1 MIAILWSIHHRF
13 FVFIKEIDRRL
24 MIYNICW
31 LMFLILVPFAS
42 SLISDY
48 FFDKL
53 AMFIYCLTIFAITC
67 FQNMI
72 WDYAMDH
79 KHLVKETLTDDIDR
93 EYRTACNLA
102 MINALLAMGVALFWP
117 LIAFVILLSRSVMF
131 QLLARRFELR
141 RKAKA
146 KAMKEHTGKK

>member
-1 MIAILWSIHHRF
+1 
-13 FVFIKEIDRRL
+13 
-24 MIYNICW
+24 
-31 LMFLILVPFAS
+31 
-42 SLISDY
+42 
-48 FFDKL
+48 
-53 AMFIYCLTIFAITC
+53 
-67 FQNMI
+67 
-72 WDYAMDH
+72 
-79 KHLVKETLTDDIDR
+79 DIDR